1 MELLIMELLII
12 RGTMIKALRS
22 FLLTGLLLVPMLSVV
37 AQEPVAQVIELTGRV
52 DVTRGEAPA
61 QPLAQGDA
69 LYIEDIVRTKSDARV
84 EIMLSEGSQLSLD
97 ENSRLVLAEY
107 ATGAQPS
114 GVFSLIRGRL
124 RSVVTDTFAQRRD
137 AFQVRTSTAL
147 IGVQGTDF
155 MTQVLGNAT
164 RVNVSQGVVQ
174 IKNIDPN
181 ILGARILR
189 ANQFGV
195 VKAGEPPQLMVPF
208 GTLDAIRIG
217 SGGTISIQSD
227 SKRAV
232 DPMQLPP
239 AAPPLITVP
248 PPPNIPG
255 RPGL

>member
-1 MELLIMELLII
+1 
-12 RGTMIKALRS
+12 MIKALRY
-22 FLLTGLLLVPMLSVV
+22 FLLASLLLAPVPSVL
-37 AQEPVAQVIELTGRV
+37 AQEPVAQVVELTGRA
-52 DVTRGEAPA
+52 DVTRGAAPA

-84 EIMLSEGSQLSLD
+84 EIVLSEGSQLSLD

-107 ATGAQPS
+107 ATGAAPS
-114 GVFSLIRGRL
+114 GVFSLVRGRL

-181 ILGARILR
+181 ILGTQLLR

-195 VKAGEPPQLMVPF
+195 VKAGEPPQLTAPF
-208 GTLDAIRIG
+208 GAVDAINIG
-217 SGGTISIQSD
+217 SGGTLSIQSNG
-227 SKRAV
+227 KQAV
-232 DPMQLPP
+232 DPMQLLP
-239 AAPPLITVP
+239 ATPSQSIVP
-248 PPPNIPG
+248 PQPNIPG